1 MALSIEIADIQQ
13 YEPNI
18 LDYGVDDFNTEMTLA
33 ARDVEREL
41 RKTWFPTQQI
51 GRYDITVVGYYAE
64 MDADLLTASQFTRA
78 VVYYALGYHIM
89 PKLSTF
95 TAEEDIFERKM
106 KFYREEFTREFQSVL
121 QDGVEYD
128 RDQSGTISNSEK
140 EPQHFLRLKR

>member
-1 MALSIEIADIQQ
+1 MALSITIQDIQQ

-18 LDYGVDDFNTEMTLA
+18 LEYGIDDFNTELSLA

-41 RKTWFPTQQI
+41 RIKWYPTQQI
-51 GRYDITVVGYYAE
+51 GRYDITLVGTYSE

-95 TAEEDIFERKM
+95 TVEEDIFERKM
-106 KFYREEFTREFQSVL
+106 KYYREEWTREWQAVL

-128 RDQSGTISNSEK
+128 RDQSGTISNTEK
-140 EPQHFLRLKR
+140 ESQNFLRLKR